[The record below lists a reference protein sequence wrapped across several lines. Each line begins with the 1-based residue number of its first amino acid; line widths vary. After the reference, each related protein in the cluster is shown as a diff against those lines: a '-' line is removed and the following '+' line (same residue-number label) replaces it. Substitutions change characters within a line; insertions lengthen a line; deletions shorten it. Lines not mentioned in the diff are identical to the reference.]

1 MRKSNMNEWHD
12 DKMKLDGKEF
22 VTTIFN
28 PRDSDSMILVLGDNV
43 DGQKEGL
50 TYLHLYMAICGE
62 VIHGLDTLAFKTPEE
77 AREFVENIPEMSA
90 LDFMF
95 KSLGV
100 RPGYF

>member
-1 MRKSNMNEWHD
+1 MCEDNKNEWHGN
-12 DKMKLDGKEF
+12 KMKLDGKEF

-28 PRDSDSMILVLGDNV
+28 PRYKDSMILVLGDNV
-43 DGQKEGL
+43 DGQSEGL
-50 TYLHLYMAICGE
+50 TYLHLYIAVRGE
-62 VIHGLDTLAFKTPEE
+62 VSHGLDSLAFKTPKE

-100 RPGYF
+100 RPGYY